1 MLLTASFGHIIPLR
15 LLKLFPPIQRLNVH
29 PSLLPRWRGAA
40 PVQWT
45 IANGDE
51 ETGVT
56 VQTLVRYALG
66 VDAGDILARAEG
78 IVRIA
83 PIVNHGE
90 KDDIYVQFRK
100 SLTTLNM
107 KFSCL
112 PWQRQ
117 EAIC

>member
-51 ETGVT
+51 ETGIS

-66 VDAGDILARAEG
+66 VDAGDILGRVEG
-78 IVRIA
+78 IVSTVSTAIY
-83 PIVNHGE
+83 GE
-90 KDDIYVQFRK
+90 KLILMSSSESPSR
-100 SLTTLNM
+100 N
-107 KFSCL
+107 
-112 PWQRQ
+112 
-117 EAIC
+117 